1 MKRCETRFL
10 DSFQLSHAGLH
21 GADNRDP
28 MLPCPKRRPR
38 RRDRLGFP
46 EHEAHEA
53 HASMRR
59 GRPISRGAG
68 LGLLLLPVQYTAALR
83 PSAQPAIPSAETY
96 RSFPSGR
103 ESRNCHGS
111 GSGSSSSSSS
121 SSSRRCGVVALDAA
135 EHAGQAAMFPAQQAG
150 DRRDVSPASC
160 GPTLGTEDER
170 RSNGGGEGSAVD
182 LRDHHHHHP
191 G

>member
-1 MKRCETRFL
+1 MCEGDSFL
-10 DSFQLSHAGLH
+10 DSCELSNVGLH
-21 GADNRDP
+21 GAVFRDP

-38 RRDRLGFP
+38 RRDRLGVP
-46 EHEAHEA
+46 EHDAHEA

-83 PSAQPAIPSAETY
+83 PSARPAIPSAEAY

-103 ESRNCHGS
+103 GSRDSHG
-111 GSGSSSSSSS
+111 GSSRS
-121 SSSRRCGVVALDAA
+121 SSSRRCGGVALDAA
-135 EHAGQAAMFPAQQAG
+135 EHAGQAAMFRAQQQQAEPG
-150 DRRDVSPASC
+150 DIREGSLAS
-160 GPTLGTEDER
+160 GAPTLGNEDER
-170 RSNGGGEGSAVD
+170 CSNGGGEGSVD
-182 LRDHHHHHP
+182 LRDHHHHLHP